1 MNIEEL
7 VRRAD
12 SVLNERFDSGMEFL
26 QEIVRQPSV
35 QGDERGVQEIVAA
48 RLKSLGLEIDIW
60 DISHDELGGHPFF
73 VASRPDYAGSPNVV
87 GVWRGTGG
95 GRSLILNGHVDVVP
109 AGERE
114 KWDADPFSGSIV
126 DGKLFGRG
134 STDMK
139 GGNVALLLAL
149 EAVIHSGIRLR
160 GDVIFESVVEEES
173 GGSGTL
179 ATIIRGYRADA
190 ALVPEPT
197 NMRLFIRQQGSMWFR
212 VHVPGIGAHAG
223 TRYEGVSAL
232 EKAIIVHA
240 AIMDLERIRNKDV
253 KDPLYSNAPIPFP
266 INIGKFNT
274 GNWPS
279 SVPDKAV
286 IEGRIGV
293 APGEEMNAVRDQL
306 IECVRRISESDPFL
320 SKNPAEVEFFG
331 GRWVPNAVAED
342 HPFTQLVSQQFSAVY
357 GKKPVVEAS
366 PWGTDAG
373 LLGRVGG
380 VPALVI
386 GPGVTRMAHYPNEYI
401 DISEI
406 REAAR
411 LFMRVIISWC
421 S

>member
-1 MNIEEL
+1 MEEL
-7 VRRAD
+7 IRRAEAE
-12 SVLNERFDSGMEFL
+12 LNDRFGPSMEFL
-26 QEIVRQPSV
+26 RELVRQPSI
-35 QGDERGVQEIVAA
+35 QGNERAVQEIVEAK
-48 RLKSLGLEIDIW
+48 LKSLGLETDRW
-60 DISHDELGGHPFF
+60 DLSHGDLGGHPFF
-73 VASRPDYAGSPNVV
+73 VPSRPDYAGSPNVV

-109 AGERE
+109 EGERT
-114 KWDADPFSGSIV
+114 KWDADPFSGLIS
-126 DGKLFGRG
+126 DGKLYGRG

-149 EAVIHSGIRLR
+149 EAVIRSGIRLR
-160 GDVIFESVVEEES
+160 GDVIFESVVEEET

-179 ATIIRGYRADA
+179 ATILRGYKADA

-197 NMRLFIRQQGSMWFR
+197 NMRLFIQQQGSMWFR

-232 EKAIIVHA
+232 EKAILVHA
-240 AIMDLERIRNKDV
+240 AVMELERQRNKDV
-253 KDPLYSNAPIPFP
+253 RDPLYKNAPIPFP

-279 SVPDKAV
+279 SVPDKATF
-286 IEGRIGV
+286 EGRIGV
-293 APGEEMNAVRDQL
+293 MPGEEMDKVRDLL
-306 IECVRRISESDPFL
+306 IECVRRASESDPFL
-320 SKNPAEVEFFG
+320 STHPAEVEFFG
-331 GRWVPNAVAED
+331 GRWVPNAVAQD
-342 HPFTQLVSQQFSAVY
+342 HPFTQLVAEQFSSVY
-357 GKKPVVEAS
+357 GKQPVIEAS

-380 VPALVI
+380 IPALVI
-386 GPGVTRMAHYPNEYI
+386 GPGVTKMAHFPNEYI
-401 DISEI
+401 ETAEI